1 MDTRYQNRAEL
12 ASFLR
17 SRRDALSPA
26 QVGLPAHGR
35 RRAPGLRR
43 DEVAGLASMS
53 ANYYERLEQE
63 RGPQPSPAVL
73 GGIAR
78 GLLLSAEERE
88 HLYLLAGQAPPPE
101 EGQRDDPDAGLVSTM
116 ESLTATTIAFIA
128 DDLGTVLAQNALSME
143 VFGSLTDQDAHTGIH
158 ADNVVWR
165 LFTDRPWRASWAT
178 AEAQDSIASRLVADL
193 RATAALRGFDDAANR
208 LVGELRAASGEFAHH
223 WDRYEVSRLQVGF
236 EVLRHPRVGE
246 LAVDCCV
253 LQGRVPGQRIFVFR
267 AAPGTPAD
275 GRLTALARQATPAP
289 ASQRLGEDAGNVI

>member
-1 MDTRYQNRAEL
+1 MDTRPQNRAEL

-26 QVGLPAHGR
+26 QVGIPGHGR

-78 GLLLSAEERE
+78 GLRLSAEERE

-101 EGQRDDPDAGLVSTM
+101 EGQRNDPDAGLVSTM
-116 ESLTATTIAFIA
+116 EALTAATIAFIA
-128 DDLGTVLAQNALSME
+128 DDLGTVLAQNTLSME
-143 VFGSLTDQDAHTGIH
+143 VFGSLAGQDDHTGTY
-158 ADNVVWR
+158 AGNLVWR

-178 AEAQDSIASRLVADL
+178 AQAQDSIASGLVADL
-193 RATAALRGFDDAANR
+193 RATAALRGFDDPANR

-223 WDRYEVSRLQVGF
+223 WDRHEVSRLQVGF

-246 LAVDCCV
+246 LPVECCV
-253 LQGRVPGQRIFVFR
+253 LQGRVPSQRMFVFR
-267 AAPGTPAD
+267 AARGTPAH
-275 GRLTALARQATPAP
+275 GRLTALVRHASPAS
-289 ASQRLGEDAGNVI
+289 ASQRLGQEELR